1 MQAAEALA
9 VRRPGPALL
18 APLWPRREERWLA
31 QLWRKAGMCPNGG
44 IANAASAAEWLS
56 LLLPWPPMPL
66 IQRDA
71 PYPHWEF
78 SDPDSGDL
86 LRLVP
91 ERGGL
96 ISGWRCGDREVVYL
110 DLQRFLDP
118 SQSVRGGFPVLFPI
132 TGGLPNNQLPLPQ
145 GTFPLQQHGFARQ
158 LPWQMQ
164 PLADGRGV
172 ALELTDSPETLQAY
186 PFQFLLRMEVRLAPA
201 ALEISTTVSN
211 RSSETMPFSFGLH
224 PYFNLSSLEGVRF
237 EGLPEHC
244 LNHLTMAPAATAEQM
259 QHLASGID
267 LLVRPTGAVRLVDPA
282 AGTTLEL
289 QLSHP
294 FDLVVLWTEP
304 PRPMVCIEPWSGPRQ
319 ALLSGDRKLELP
331 PGASTQ
337 LHTRYV
343 LNPS

>member
-1 MQAAEALA
+1 
-9 VRRPGPALL
+9 
-18 APLWPRREERWLA
+18 
-31 QLWRKAGMCPNGG
+31 
-44 IANAASAAEWLS
+44 
-56 LLLPWPPMPL
+56 MPL

-78 SDPDSGDL
+78 SDPGSGDL

-96 ISGWRCGDREVVYL
+96 ISGWRCADREVVYL
-110 DLQRFLDP
+110 DLERFLDP
-118 SQSVRGGFPVLFPI
+118 AQSVRGGFPVLFPI

-145 GTFPLQQHGFARQ
+145 GTFTLPQHGFARQ
-158 LPWQMQ
+158 LPWT
-164 PLADGRGV
+164 LEALDDGRGV
-172 ALELTDSPETLQAY
+172 ALELSDTADTLQAY

-211 RSSETMPFSFGLH
+211 RSAASMPFSFGLH
-224 PYFNLSSLEGVRF
+224 PYFNLSSLEGVRV
-237 EGLPEHC
+237 EGLPEEC

-259 QHLASGID
+259 EHVADGID
-267 LLVRPTGAVRLVDPA
+267 LLVRPTGPVRLVDKA
-282 AGTTLEL
+282 AGSTLEL

-319 ALLSGDRKLELP
+319 ALLSGDRKIELA
-331 PGASTQ
+331 PGASTT
-337 LHTRYV
+337 LNTRYA
-343 LNPS
+343 LSRS